1 VLVDSNAGGQRLRL
15 SEKQVNAFLFAAQGV
30 GAAFVVIFLAA
41 YLGGLFVVP
50 QTTVFHSV
58 PEVRLIL
65 SVLGA
70 LLVVMVLSA
79 FVLAALSKKE

>member
-1 VLVDSNAGGQRLRL
+1 MRL

-30 GAAFVVIFLAA
+30 GAAFGVIFLAA

-58 PEVRLIL
+58 PEVRLAL
-65 SVLGA
+65 AVLGTI
-70 LLVVMVLSA
+70 LVVMALSA